1 MAGFAKLLIEGVLKA
16 KKGHI
21 NLLERAKAAAEK
33 QAYGENGKTGKLLT
47 SEKKKTVP
55 KMAVNLLNT
64 RKAVSGNSEKL
75 G

>member
-1 MAGFAKLLIEGVLKA
+1 MAGFAKLLLGAIQKGQGTFKTNLDRARAA
-16 KKGHI
+16 K
-21 NLLERAKAAAEK
+21 EE
-33 QAYGENGKTGKLLT
+33 QAYGKNGKTGKLLT
-47 SEKKKTVP
+47 SGKKKTVP

>member
-1 MAGFAKLLIEGVLKA
+1 MAGFAKLIFGA
-16 KKGHI
+16 IKGKGGWKT
-21 NLLERAKAAAEK
+21 LLDRAKDAAEK
-33 QAYGENGKTGKLLT
+33 QAYGENGKTGKILT

>member
-1 MAGFAKLLIEGVLKA
+1 MAGFAKLLFGTIRKGKLGFKA
-16 KKGHI
+16 HLDKAI
-21 NLLERAKAAAEK
+21 VAKED